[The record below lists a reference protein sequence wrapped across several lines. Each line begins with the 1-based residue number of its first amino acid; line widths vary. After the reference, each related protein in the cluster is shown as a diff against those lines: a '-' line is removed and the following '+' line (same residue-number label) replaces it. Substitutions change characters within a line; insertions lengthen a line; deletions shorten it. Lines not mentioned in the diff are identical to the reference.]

1 MSIDPRQKTWELAR
15 TDIDEALRFARDIQ
29 GNWYRCQALAAVA
42 WHTKP
47 KVEFMK
53 IVKEALGNAFVI
65 PDFYQAVACSAW
77 VVRAMAQREDV
88 DILPVV
94 KKLLEI
100 IKCEPN
106 PVCQADALFKL
117 FEAIYRKCE
126 LREVVLTPLLQACEE
141 MKSWKQ
147 PRILKDIA
155 LVLAVD
161 DLTSAK
167 EVVEM
172 IQKESIKRQA
182 KVAIEKREWLGAHE
196 FLPYYAKTAQ
206 LTKPCS

>member
-1 MSIDPRQKTWELAR
+1 MSIDPRQKTWELAQN
-15 TDIDEALRFARDIQ
+15 DVDAALHVARDIQ

-47 KVEFMK
+47 KVKFMK
-53 IVKEALGNAFVI
+53 IVNEALGNAVGI
-65 PDFYQAVACSAW
+65 PDCYQAVACSAW
-77 VVRAMAQREDV
+77 VVRAMAQRDDV

-94 KKLLEI
+94 KELLQI
-100 IKCEPN
+100 IKREPN
-106 PVCQADALFKL
+106 PVCQADALLKL
-117 FEAIYRKCE
+117 FEAIYRKRE
-126 LREVVLTPLLQACEE
+126 LREIVLTPLLQSCEE

-155 LVLAVD
+155 LILAVD
-161 DLTSAK
+161 DLPSAY
-167 EVVEM
+167 EVVER

-196 FLPYYAKTAQ
+196 FLPYYAKTA
-206 LTKPCS
+206 S

>member
-1 MSIDPRQKTWELAR
+1 MSIDPRQKTWELAQI
-15 TDIDEALRFARDIQ
+15 DIDAALRFARDIQ
-29 GNWYRCQALAAVA
+29 GNWHRCQALAAVA

-53 IVKEALGNAFVI
+53 IVNEALGNAVGI
-65 PDFYQAVACSAW
+65 PDFYQAVASSAW
-77 VVRAMAQREDV
+77 AVRAMAQRDDV
-88 DILPVV
+88 DILPAV
-94 KKLLEI
+94 KELLQI
-100 IKCEPN
+100 IEREPN
-106 PVCQADALFKL
+106 PVCQADALLKL
-117 FEAIYRKCE
+117 FEAIYRKRE

-155 LVLAVD
+155 LILAVD
-161 DLTSAK
+161 NLSAAN

-182 KVAIEKREWLGAHE
+182 IMSIEKREWLGAHE
-196 FLPYYAKTAQ
+196 FLPYYAKTAN
-206 LTKPCS
+206 

>member
-1 MSIDPRQKTWELAR
+1 
-15 TDIDEALRFARDIQ
+15 
-29 GNWYRCQALAAVA
+29 
-42 WHTKP
+42 
-47 KVEFMK
+47 MK
-53 IVKEALGNAFVI
+53 IVNEALGNAVGI

-77 VVRAMAQREDV
+77 IVSAMAQRDDV

-94 KKLLEI
+94 KELLQI
-100 IKCEPN
+100 IEREPN
-106 PVCQADALFKL
+106 PVCQADALLKL
-117 FEAIYRKCE
+117 FEAIYRKRE

-155 LVLAVD
+155 LILAVD
-161 DLTSAK
+161 NLSAAN

-182 KVAIEKREWLGAHE
+182 IMSIEKREWLGAHE
-196 FLPYYAKTAQ
+196 FLPYYAKTAN
-206 LTKPCS
+206 